1 MNDFDA
7 NNRLI
12 RKEYGRNVQNLVKFI
27 MTIDDKA
34 ERTKKANTL
43 IDLMKQLNPL
53 IREYPEYNLK
63 LWDELFIMSDFK
75 LDVDSPYPIPDAE
88 ILDKKPQRMTNNAK
102 GVKYKHYGKNLE
114 LLVQKAITFENP
126 EEKEA
131 ATIHVGR
138 LMKTFFSTW
147 NKDTLAD
154 EVILKNIDH
163 LSKGQLVLDAEK
175 VKEHKLFESS
185 IRERNQDHE
194 ISRESRDTREMRG
207 GKGKRRTFHKRRKN

>member
-7 NNRLI
+7 NNRLT

-27 MTIDDKA
+27 MTFDDKA
-34 ERTKKANTL
+34 ERTKKASTL
-43 IDLMKQLNPL
+43 IDLMKQLNPS

-75 LDVDSPYPIPDAE
+75 LDVDSPYPIPDKE
-88 ILDKKPQRMTNNAK
+88 ILDKRPQRMTNNAK
-102 GVKYKHYGKNLE
+102 GVKYKHYGKNIE
-114 LLVQKAITFENP
+114 LLVEKATTLENP

-131 ATIHVGR
+131 ATIHIGK

-163 LSKGQLVLDAEK
+163 LSKGQLVLDIDK
-175 VKEHKLFESS
+175 VKEQKLFEST
-185 IRERNQDHE
+185 IRERNQDNE
-194 ISRESRDTREMRG
+194 ISREGRDTREMRG
-207 GKGKRRTFHKRRKN
+207 AKGKRRTFHKRRKN

>member
-75 LDVDSPYPIPDAE
+75 LDVDSPYPIPDKE

-102 GVKYKHYGKNLE
+102 GVKYKHYGKNIE
-114 LLVQKAITFENP
+114 LLVQKATQT
-126 EEKEA
+126 KTY
-131 ATIHVGR
+131 TI
-138 LMKTFFSTW
+138 L
-147 NKDTLAD
+147 N
-154 EVILKNIDH
+154 
-163 LSKGQLVLDAEK
+163 
-175 VKEHKLFESS
+175 
-185 IRERNQDHE
+185 
-194 ISRESRDTREMRG
+194 
-207 GKGKRRTFHKRRKN
+207 